1 MQNTVL
7 KDEQLYGS
15 HDGLRRGLPQSGRQ
29 KNKIKGEL
37 YPMINVTGLTKVY
50 RDVAACNN
58 VSLTARSGEITVLL
72 GPNGAGKS
80 TTIKSIAGL
89 LKFRGNIEVCGFPNK
104 SSEAK
109 RCFGYIPEAPA
120 LYELL
125 TPWEH
130 MEFIARAYRLD
141 EGWKDYAEA
150 LFRRLEIDQKKN
162 HLTKELSKGMTQK
175 VSIAAAMLI
184 RPKAL
189 VVDEPLVGLD
199 PKAIDEVLLMFR
211 ELKESGSSVLVST
224 HIIDTIDGVWDRA
237 YIMNKGCIIHEA
249 TRESMGGRS
258 LKELFFSLTEGG
270 EKIQS

>member
-1 MQNTVL
+1 M
-7 KDEQLYGS
+7 
-15 HDGLRRGLPQSGRQ
+15 
-29 KNKIKGEL
+29 IK
-37 YPMINVTGLTKVY
+37 VTGLTKIY
-50 RDVAACNN
+50 RDVAACNG
-58 VSLTARSGEITVLL
+58 VTLEAHPGEITVLL

-89 LKFRGNIEVCGFPNK
+89 LRFQGRITICGNENR

-141 EGWKDYAEA
+141 ESWRQYAEE
-150 LFRRLEIDQKKN
+150 LFRRLEIYEKRN

-175 VSIAAAMLI
+175 VSIAAALLI

-199 PKAIDEVLLMFR
+199 PKAIDEVLSMFR
-211 ELKESGSSVLVST
+211 GLRDQGNAVLVST
-224 HIIDTIDGVWDRA
+224 HIIDTIDEVWDRA
-237 YIMNKGCIIHEA
+237 YIMNKGRIVCEA
-249 TRESMGGRS
+249 VRGSTGGKS
-258 LKELFFSLTEGG
+258 LKELFFSLTDGPDAGRE
-270 EKIQS
+270 EHAE